1 MSDDV
6 LSAAEQAS
14 LSTPVRRFFK
24 ESSVSAW
31 NQNAGETPSSKES
44 IPGHEYQINEDE

>member
-6 LSAAEQAS
+6 LSAAEQEQQAS
-14 LSTPVRRFFK
+14 LSTPVRRLFK
-24 ESSVSAW
+24 ESSVSTW

-44 IPGHEYQINEDE
+44 IPGH